1 MTEVEGALGVIAYG
15 YAGGDS
21 PQKDID
27 SLKVFHKTQEGQK
40 LLLAHLSLLHCT
52 TEYPAD
58 FSDVNLKAIDTM
70 REAFN
75 LPVGLSDHT
84 LGFAI
89 PIAAVARGATI
100 VEKHFTLDRAMP
112 GPDHL
117 ASLSLEELATMIK
130 SIREVEVAL
139 GDGVKQPS
147 EVERRNLL
155 IARRSLTSVG
165 QVKKGEIFTSDNLTT
180 KRPGTGV
187 SATNYWNYLGTPS
200 ENDYEDDE
208 QI

>member
-1 MTEVEGALGVIAYG
+1 
-15 YAGGDS
+15 
-21 PQKDID
+21 
-27 SLKVFHKTQEGQK
+27 
-40 LLLAHLSLLHCT
+40 
-52 TEYPAD
+52 
-58 FSDVNLKAIDTM
+58 
-70 REAFN
+70 
-75 LPVGLSDHT
+75 
-84 LGFAI
+84 
-89 PIAAVARGATI
+89 
-100 VEKHFTLDRAMP
+100 
-112 GPDHL
+112 
-117 ASLSLEELATMIK
+117 MIK